1 MKVEL
6 IKKQPV
12 KTLFEIIE
20 VCKYD
25 GTRYFLYIDGSCHK
39 AFSTYDEVFAEFT
52 LATNF
57 RESRTT
63 LVSKEVEL

>member
-12 KTLFEIIE
+12 KTLFEIKE
-20 VCKYD
+20 VCRYD

-39 AFSTYDEVFAEFT
+39 MFYTYDEAFAEFT

-57 RESRTT
+57 RETT
-63 LVSKEVEL
+63 TILVSKEVEL